1 MRIALFSQGRI
12 HYWGARGF
20 RVWVPA
26 APSPER
32 LVEELRRAGGV
43 DYLGLGPEVALVRQT
58 TLPYLPEAS
67 LEELILSEA
76 ELNPQFRG
84 EPLRTAHHLLEV
96 AGSQA
101 RYLYAALPRKDAEVL
116 ERRLRPKRLEPLPL
130 LFWRLVEERRQ
141 AEPVLLLESFSHT
154 LAYLAG
160 GQLRGFR
167 YLNTPLDGSFEAV
180 EAEVLRTLELFG
192 LTREV
197 EEAWLIGSFT
207 PPVLPARRV
216 IPLEPTLPLLQEVA
230 LQGEPQLDL
239 RPGTPRRAALL
250 WPTQLLLLYSA
261 LVLSAGLVGQSY
273 LQSQIRRVE
282 RLYQAMRDEP
292 SLASQTA
299 ELPTL
304 DSANLVQAARLRPP
318 GLWFTLS
325 EENGEVFRL
334 LGEALDPQAP
344 IELTRRLQARLV
356 VLREVEQRYVWEIQR
371 TKTPR

>member
-43 DYLGLGPEVALVRQT
+43 DYLGLGPEVALLRQT

-67 LEELILSEA
+67 PEELILSEA

-101 RYLYAALPRKDAEVL
+101 RYLYAALPKKDAEVL

-130 LFWRLVEERRQ
+130 LFWRLVEQRRQ

-167 YLNTPLDGSFEAV
+167 YLNASLDGPPEAV
-180 EAEVLRTLELFG
+180 EAEVLATLELFG

-216 IPLEPTLPLLQEVA
+216 IPLEPTLPLLREVA

-239 RPGTPRRAALL
+239 RPGTPRRAALP

-282 RLYQAMRDEP
+282 RLYQAMQDEP

-318 GLWFTLS
+318 GLWFTQM
-325 EENGEVFRL
+325 EESPEVFRL
-334 LGEALDPQAP
+334 AGEALNPQAP
-344 IELTRRLQARLV
+344 IELSRRLQAQLV
-356 VLREVEQRYVWEIQR
+356 VLREVEQRYAWEIQL